1 MRRAETTVTDHL
13 LQTVEREPPKPGPGE
28 VVVEI
33 AASYVAPFLNDLIPP
48 DTAFVT
54 PERPF
59 VPGSDAIG
67 RLVEIGPGGANLSV
81 GDMVFVDCLVD
92 DRWDGHDGHAAFA
105 GNFAV
110 SNDATGLLADW
121 RDGTFA
127 THIRVPASNVTSVAP
142 ALPHAP
148 AASLC
153 RLGWFGTALSALR
166 NGGFAPG
173 MTVAV
178 IGASGQVGSSA
189 IMLAHALGATQVT
202 AVGRDVARMA
212 PLLAIDPSIQ
222 LANEVPVGCDLV
234 ISTSDGDCGAMV
246 EDALSRLARRG
257 TLVLVA
263 SPNSPL
269 SVSGIVLREVTLRG
283 SFWFPPD
290 MPGELVA
297 MIADGTLDLS
307 VLTAHT
313 FPLDEVNAALDAARD
328 MPPLHH
334 VALIP

>member
-1 MRRAETTVTDHL
+1 MRRAETTKTGNL
-13 LQTVEREPPKPGPGE
+13 LQQVESETPTPRPGE
-28 VVVEI
+28 VLVEVS
-33 AASYVAPFLNDLIPP
+33 AAYVAPFLNDLIPP
-48 DTAFVT
+48 DTAFST
-54 PERPF
+54 PPRPF
-59 VPGSDAIG
+59 VPGMDAIG
-67 RLVEIGPGGANLSV
+67 KISDIGAGVTDLSV
-81 GDMVFVDCLVD
+81 GDMVFVDCLID
-92 DRWDGHDGHAAFA
+92 DRWDGHEGQAAFA

-110 SNDATGLLADW
+110 SHDASALLADW
-121 RDGTFA
+121 RDGTFV
-127 THIRVPASNVTSVAP
+127 THMRAPASNVTSVTP

-148 AASLC
+148 AESLC

-166 NGGFAPG
+166 KGGVAPG
-173 MTVAV
+173 MNVAI

-189 IMLAHALGATQVT
+189 VLLAHALGAGQVT

-212 PLLAIDPSIQ
+212 PLQVIDPAIR

-234 ISTSDGDCGAMV
+234 ISTSDGDCGPMV
-246 EDALSRLARRG
+246 EDALSRLARHG

-283 SFWFPPD
+283 SFWFPSEL
-290 MPGELVA
+290 PGELVE

-307 VLTAHT
+307 VLTAHP
-313 FPLDEVNAALDAARD
+313 FPLHEVNAALDAARD